1 MEQNQNGIIKIRI
14 FTAIFL
20 IQHFCLHCFLP
31 FSKSYPEI
39 DSTWSTAKCRR
50 RMSFDTRYCIVYLC
64 NALCEFSLKSKS
76 TNFFPKHN
84 LKSKARYQSI
94 QARKKLLC
102 HVIVNNCL
110 FNVFCKFL
118 IKIESTWRREIKEQ
132 TGDLTALW

>member
-64 NALCEFSLKSKS
+64 NALCEFSL
-76 TNFFPKHN
+76 NRNQLIFFQN
-84 LKSKARYQSI
+84 IIWNR
-94 QARKKLLC
+94 R
-102 HVIVNNCL
+102 HVINQFKQGRNCL